1 MFLSAPMDREFEPAM
16 NDGIEQQTKA
26 TCKLGLF
33 AFYRQSGLA
42 SILKLWYLEINLG
55 VFIDF
60 WCKPAFLWR
69 QLA

>member
-33 AFYRQSGLA
+33 AFYR
-42 SILKLWYLEINLG
+42 
-55 VFIDF
+55 
-60 WCKPAFLWR
+60 
-69 QLA
+69 

>member
-1 MFLSAPMDREFEPAM
+1 MMFLSAPMDREFEPAM

-33 AFYRQSGLA
+33 AFYRQSGLT

-55 VFIDF
+55 VFINF
-60 WCKPAFLWR
+60 WVTLK
-69 QLA
+69 